1 MLAPITCARARHS
14 GSSGSVVKIHFL
26 LCSGGVATVGNM
38 AEPER
43 GERLFKACEDGD
55 IDAVKS
61 IVAEGADP
69 RRVRWNTYSHRVE
82 SPLHAAC
89 R

>member
-1 MLAPITCARARHS
+1 M
-14 GSSGSVVKIHFL
+14 GK
-26 LCSGGVATVGNM
+26 M
-38 AEPER
+38 AELKR
-43 GERLFKACEDGD
+43 DRRLFKACRDGD

-69 RRVRWNTYSHRVE
+69 RGVRRNPYIYYAE
-82 SPLHAAC
+82 SLLHAAC